1 MTRSTGLS
9 GVWPTGGQSKQYKI
23 TDEDWRNRD
32 KWDQYEEAVNEM
44 LARTNTGYAPWTVVE
59 SNDKRYGRIKTMK
72 TIIHAAEERLK

>member
-1 MTRSTGLS
+1 MLFRS
-9 GVWPTGGQSKQYKI
+9 
-23 TDEDWRNRD
+23 
-32 KWDQYEEAVNEM
+32 DQYEEAVNEM